1 LTIRQFE
8 NGSTENVKRPDKE
21 FFAMTET
28 TTYSLIDGKKIS
40 ADIKAEISAK
50 VAERKN
56 SNKKIP
62 HLAIILVGDDGA
74 SQTYVDHKVKACKEV
89 GFHYTMMRFADT
101 IAEDKLMKHIDQVN
115 KDQDVDG
122 FIVQLPLPAHISVER
137 VTEKIRSDKDVDGFT
152 NHNFGSI
159 ISKNPLLMPATPF
172 GVMELLRRYNI
183 ETEGKNCVIVGASR
197 LVGAPLSMMLVEQG
211 RATVTICHKYT
222 KDLAAWTKQADI
234 LVVAVGKP
242 GLITAN
248 MVKEGAVVIDVG
260 TTRVEG
266 PQYKN
271 GYSLKGDVEFKEV
284 APKTSFITP
293 VPGGVGPMTIA
304 SLLMNTLKACEN
316 LNP

>member
-1 LTIRQFE
+1 
-8 NGSTENVKRPDKE
+8 
-21 FFAMTET
+21 MTET
-28 TTYSLIDGKKIS
+28 TTYTLIDGRKIS
-40 ADIKAEISAK
+40 TDIKQEIAAK
-50 VAERKN
+50 VAERKLAG
-56 SNKKIP
+56 KKIP

-115 KDQDVDG
+115 RDQDVDG
-122 FIVQLPLPAHISVER
+122 FIVQLPLPAHITVER
-137 VTEKIRSDKDVDGFT
+137 ITEKIRSDKDVDGFT

-222 KDLAAWTKQADI
+222 KDLASWTKQADI

-242 GLITAN
+242 GLITAD
-248 MVKEGAVVIDVG
+248 MVKQGAVVIDVG

-266 PQYKN
+266 AQYKN

-304 SLLMNTLKACEN
+304 SLLMNTLRACEN